1 MMMLLLSLF
10 SSLAFAADVNQ
21 LNSVS
26 FEEVNKAPTLTFVFE
41 QPVSIANVEA
51 RFIRRTVEWDLS
63 DTKLKKDKLFI
74 NVSKAD
80 INNVYIS
87 HNDENSVRIRVNMD
101 NGKMAS
107 NYHERIQYSMDGKKL
122 QFKMDPSIPL
132 ISNNIKEISRNYSTG
147 VEPVIANAKAQ
158 EHIASVSTLKV
169 AAAKAVAT
177 AVASEAAQADAES
190 AELEIDTN
198 APEAEI
204 PLSVKKAK
212 VTAGAMPSLNRVAAG
227 LFVIAI
233 LIVSALMVT
242 RKMKS
247 KKAGAAFNHDSIT
260 VISQKYLGPKRN
272 LVLIRVTGEYLL
284 LGVTDHN
291 ISLIK
296 NLNVV
301 DDEIPELTNT
311 KNFGDVLDKKA
322 QASAGYS
329 AAGEENYAAAG
340 AEDVEDSFSVS
351 SLADVKKIFKKKRY
365 IDEMDF

>member
-1 MMMLLLSLF
+1 MMSLLFTLLTSLNV
-10 SSLAFAADVNQ
+10 FAADANQ
-21 LNSVS
+21 LNAVA
-26 FEEVNKAPTLTFVFE
+26 FEEVNKTPTLTFTFE
-41 QPVSIANVEA
+41 QPVNIANVEA

-132 ISNNIKEISRNYSTG
+132 ITNNIKEISRNYSTG
-147 VEPVIANAKAQ
+147 VEPVKADAKAE
-158 EHIASVSTLKV
+158 EHIASVSTMKMNDGKKAV
-169 AAAKAVAT
+169 AAAE
-177 AVASEAAQADAES
+177 ASEDSQELAIDA
-190 AELEIDTN
+190 N

-204 PLSVKKAK
+204 PLSTKKAK
-212 VTAGAMPSLNRVAAG
+212 ASASAVPSLKNVAAG
-227 LFVIAI
+227 LFVLALLLVSAI
-233 LIVSALMVT
+233 LVT
-242 RKMKS
+242 RKLKN
-247 KKAGAAFNHDSIT
+247 KQAGAAFNHESIA

-301 DDEIPELTNT
+301 DDEIPELVNG
-311 KNFGDVLDKKA
+311 KNFGDVLDKKEK
-322 QASAGYS
+322 AS
-329 AAGEENYAAAG
+329 ENYAAAG
-340 AEDVEDSFSVS
+340 AEEVEDSFAVS

-365 IDEMDF
+365 IDEVDF

>member
-1 MMMLLLSLF
+1 MIKLLIALLTF
-10 SSLAFAADVNQ
+10 KVFAADVNQ

-41 QPVSIANVEA
+41 QPVNIANVEA
-51 RFIRRTVEWDLS
+51 RFIRRTVEWDLA
-63 DTKLKKDKLFI
+63 DTKLKKDKMFI

-87 HNDENSVRIRVNMD
+87 HNDDNSVRIRVNMD

-122 QFKMDPSIPL
+122 QFKMDPAIPL
-132 ISNNIKEISRNYSTG
+132 ITNNIKEISRNYSTG
-147 VEPVIANAKAQ
+147 IEPVKVDTKAQ
-158 EHIASVSTLKV
+158 DHIASVSTMKLGEAKAD
-169 AAAKAVAT
+169 AAANVAEEDI
-177 AVASEAAQADAES
+177 AMD
-190 AELEIDTN
+190 LN
-198 APEAEI
+198 APEEEI

-212 VTAGAMPSLNRVAAG
+212 ATAGAAPSLKRVAG
-227 LFVIAI
+227 GFFVLAV
-233 LIVSALMVT
+233 LLVSALLVT
-242 RKMKS
+242 RKLKS

-301 DDEIPELTNT
+301 DDEIPELVNG
-311 KNFGDVLDKKA
+311 KNFNDVLDKKEK
-322 QASAGYS
+322 ASD
-329 AAGEENYAAAG
+329 NFAAAG

-351 SLADVKKIFKKKRY
+351 SLDDVKKIFKKKRY
-365 IDEMDF
+365 IDEVDF